1 MKSLVTQFFTN
12 RKYSA
17 KLLHPLII
25 WVTKKMIQLK
35 LTRQWTSQISLKL
48 DKTFK
53 HQWIMMV
60 VPLQFRYLKV
70 SNNQLNLMA
79 TSPLRFLMLLLYNNR
94 IAHRHLALV
103 AIRTLNNTGLQSN
116 KILIQSA
123 PPRMSFSNLMPLR
136 PIEIREVVK

>member
-35 LTRQWTSQISLKL
+35 LTRQWTSQVSLKL

-70 SNNQLNLMA
+70 NNNQLSLMDI
-79 TSPLRFLMLLLYNNR
+79 SPLRFLMMQLSNKR
-94 IAHRHLALV
+94 SVHQHLALV
-103 AIRTLNNTGLQSN
+103 AIRTWNNTGLQSN
-116 KILIQSA
+116 RILIRLA
-123 PPRMSFSNLMPLR
+123 PPRMSFSNLMLLR